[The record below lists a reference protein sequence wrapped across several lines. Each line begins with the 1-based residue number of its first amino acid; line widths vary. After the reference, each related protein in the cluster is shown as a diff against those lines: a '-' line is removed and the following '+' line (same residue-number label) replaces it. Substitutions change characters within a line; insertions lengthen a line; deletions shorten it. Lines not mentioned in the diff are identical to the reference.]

1 MTIEPPL
8 HSPENPPERKRDLG
22 HVLVLIGY
30 IMVVADL
37 VAGAYVFSAV
47 RGESGRVALIV
58 IAVDAA
64 AAVGLILIGGNM
76 KKKSAERM
84 EDRMR

>member
-30 IMVVADL
+30 IMLVADII
-37 VAGAYVFSAV
+37 AGAYVFSAV
-47 RGESGRVALIV
+47 RAEGGKIALIV
-58 IAVDAA
+58 IALDAA
-64 AAVGLILIGGNM
+64 VAVGLIIIGNGM
-76 KKKSAERM
+76 KKKTAERM

>member
-8 HSPENPPERKRDLG
+8 HSPENLPERKRDLG

-30 IMVVADL
+30 IMLVADII
-37 VAGAYVFSAV
+37 AGAYVFSAV
-47 RGESGRVALIV
+47 RGEGGQIALIV
-58 IAVDAA
+58 IALDAA
-64 AAVGLILIGGNM
+64 VAVGLIIVGYGM
-76 KKKSAERM
+76 KRKTAERT